1 MLGQSKMKSK
11 LILFNPINAKPLK
24 NPAFTIHHV
33 RVLILKFF
41 KQIKLNLINVA
52 REKKIIRLT
61 FKKLKTNKYSY
72 M

>member
-1 MLGQSKMKSK
+1 MCQFKKKNLFNIAYMVLMVGQSKMKSK
-11 LILFNPINAKPLK
+11 LILFNPINVKPLK

-52 REKKIIRLT
+52 REK
-61 FKKLKTNKYSY
+61 
-72 M
+72 

>member
-1 MLGQSKMKSK
+1 MVGQSKMKSK
-11 LILFNPINAKPLK
+11 LILFNPINVKPLK

-52 REKKIIRLT
+52 REKK
-61 FKKLKTNKYSY
+61 
-72 M
+72 